1 MPKYW
6 ILAMRESGRMK
17 MSLPQQIKAH
27 GPVLVNAGSLIGS
40 TVVTSGLGFV
50 YWWMATWQFSAEA
63 IGLGSAA
70 IQAMTLLGT
79 LGLFGLGTLLV
90 GELPRQAD
98 KEISLISSAL
108 LTVSLI
114 GGCIGIIFALL
125 APTLSVNFQ
134 ILRANMAN
142 ILLFAVG
149 VSLTA
154 STSVFDQAM
163 IGLLRGTFQL
173 WRNIVFA
180 IMKLVVLLLV
190 GYWQFHKTG
199 LTVYTTWTIGNGGS
213 LLLLASLW
221 LLRGRKAKAKC
232 GLQWGWLR
240 KLGPSALQHH
250 ILDLTLQT
258 PALALPVIVTITLSA
273 ATNGSFYIAWMIIS
287 MIAIVPLALT
297 MALYAT
303 ASAQPAMLAQKMRL
317 TLALAIA
324 TGLLAN
330 VILWFGAGQILRIF
344 GHAYTEQAVV
354 SLRILGFGIFP
365 AIIINHFVTVCRLR
379 YRMLKIVFPM
389 LIGCLFELSAAALG
403 AHFGG
408 LAGLSLW
415 WIIARYIESGFML
428 RTVCNAVWPL
438 STQVKNAGVQK
449 ATGSLA
455 GFGTRWFQK
464 HLPFR
469 GS

>member
-1 MPKYW
+1 
-6 ILAMRESGRMK
+6 MK

-27 GPVLVNAGSLIGS
+27 STVLVNAGSLIGS

-50 YWWMATWQFSAEA
+50 YWWMATRQFSAEV

-79 LGLFGLGTLLV
+79 FGLFGLGTLLV
-90 GELPRQAD
+90 GELPRQAG
-98 KEISLISSAL
+98 KEFPLISSAL

-125 APTLSVNFQ
+125 APALSANFQ
-134 ILRANMAN
+134 VLHAN
-142 ILLFAVG
+142 IANVMLFAIG

-163 IGLLRGTFQL
+163 IGLLRGNFQL

-180 IMKLVVLLLV
+180 IIKLVALLLV
-190 GYWQFHKTG
+190 GCWQFHKTG
-199 LTVYTTWTIGNGGS
+199 LTVYTTWAIGNGGS
-213 LLLLASLW
+213 LLLLASFW
-221 LLRGRKAKAKC
+221 LLRGRRVKARC
-232 GLQWGWLR
+232 GLQWEWLR

-250 ILDLTLQT
+250 MLDLTLQT

-303 ASAQPAMLAQKMRL
+303 ASAQPAMLAHKMRL

-324 TGLLAN
+324 VGMLAN
-330 VILWFGAGQILRIF
+330 VILCFEARLILSIF

-365 AIIINHFVTVCRLR
+365 ATIINHFVTVCRLQC
-379 YRMLKIVFPM
+379 RMLKITFPM
-389 LIGCLFELSAAALG
+389 MIGCLFELSAAALG

-415 WIIARYIESGFML
+415 WLIARCIESGFML
-428 RTVCNAVWPL
+428 PTVCRAIWPL
-438 STQVKNAGVQK
+438 STRVENARVQK
-449 ATGSLA
+449 ATGLLV
-455 GFGTRWFQK
+455 GFGARLFQK
-464 HLPFR
+464 HIPF
-469 GS
+469 